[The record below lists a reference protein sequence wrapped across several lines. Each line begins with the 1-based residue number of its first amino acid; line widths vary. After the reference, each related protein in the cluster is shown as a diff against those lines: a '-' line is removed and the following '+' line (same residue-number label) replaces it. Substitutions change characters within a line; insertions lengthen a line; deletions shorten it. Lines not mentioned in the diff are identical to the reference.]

1 MTLTKLLIG
10 QIPAVFA
17 IAPPGRLVRDGMVRR
32 PAWFAKARKGVSR
45 SRPRKV
51 SPPSGRDILAE
62 WAVR

>member
-32 PAWFAKARKGVSR
+32 PAWVRQGSQGGIEE
-45 SRPRKV
+45 
-51 SPPSGRDILAE
+51 PSS
-62 WAVR
+62 